1 MIRFELLR
9 IQNII
14 QELITVQVFYE
25 LELQI

>member
-1 MIRFELLR
+1 MIQFELLR
-9 IQNII
+9 VQNII